1 MEAVK
6 MRLSLSP
13 SLSPATGAGEI
24 HPPPSSPLSHPSPP
38 SHQHQPPL
46 HWRPLSSRL
55 QMHRDTQQPP
65 GLTRGPRLP
74 SDPQLSSPTSLLQV
88 LRHGPPQGCPPLL
101 STQTPRPC
109 SSRPG
114 PRWPTDIPKCC
125 GQNDDINPERRFS
138 QHWPKAE
145 IKEEKEPRR
154 RGEGIL
160 ARRGK

>member
-46 HWRPLSSRL
+46 HRRPLSSRL

-114 PRWPTDIPKCC
+114 PRWPTDIPQCC